1 MEPNDFIAA
10 LNNPKAKEKAAAASR
25 ARAIEASEGLTRSLM
40 RYGYIAMF
48 ALLAIDAIALMG
60 LGKLAFSAVTA
71 LLATLMLAAW
81 QGVRLLAP
89 TRSSAFAVLLP
100 VAFFL
105 SFAGATGRTVD
116 AAAVLGLLLLF
127 AGGRLW
133 WSRHRRM
140 AV

>member
-40 RYGYIAMF
+40 RYGCIAMF

-60 LGKLAFSAVTA
+60 LGELAFSAVTA
-71 LLATLMLAAW
+71 LLSTLMLAAW

-89 TRSSAFAVLLP
+89 TRSSAFAVLL
-100 VAFFL
+100 
-105 SFAGATGRTVD
+105 R
-116 AAAVLGLLLLF
+116 
-127 AGGRLW
+127 
-133 WSRHRRM
+133 
-140 AV
+140 